1 MGAPSFFR
9 RRVIEPVRSLLRQG
23 VSPRALALSLAAG
36 AVIAVIPIF
45 GIATFVAF
53 LVAAMFRLNHV
64 AIQLTNYLIYPLQFV
79 LFIPFVR
86 AGEMLLG
93 LTPVVISASELA
105 HRIMTDFSATIAE
118 YGLAI
123 AAATLA
129 WALIAIPLT
138 ALLTALLQYVLA
150 RWLPSDRDSSSNE

>member
-1 MGAPSFFR
+1 
-9 RRVIEPVRSLLRQG
+9 VT
-23 VSPRALALSLAAG
+23 PRALALSLAAG

-105 HRIMTDFSATIAE
+105 QRIMTDFSTTMAE
-118 YGLAI
+118 FGQAI

-138 ALLTALLQYVLA
+138 ALLTAVLQHFLA
-150 RWLPSDRDSSSNE
+150 GWLPSDRGSSSSK